1 MLDYE
6 TRVKMIKE
14 ALIEVL
20 KADDDLF
27 VQACEELDSW
37 NGFLD
42 DDRCYEMDMID
53 DILGDKKPSEMIK
66 LLTNDFDSSCEW
78 FYFSIYGLE
87 SCDDKTAHYRDNYY
101 ESDVLESLINNY
113 NNISAFDNMEFE
125 AALELLSYDD
135 EETIMDDNDNMF
147 LKGLES
153 LKESAE

>member
-1 MLDYE
+1 MDYE

-14 ALIEVL
+14 ALIKVL

-37 NGFLD
+37 NGFLA
-42 DDRCYEMDMID
+42 DDRCYYMD
-53 DILGDKKPSEMIK
+53 DIDEILYGKKPSEIINMIPK
-66 LLTNDFDSSCEW
+66 DFDNTCEW

-87 SCDDKTAHYRDNYY
+87 SCDDRVEHYRDNFY
-101 ESDVLESLINNY
+101 ESDVLESLIDNY
-113 NNISAFDNMEFE
+113 NHVSAFDNMEFE

-135 EETIMDDNDNMF
+135 AETIMEDSDEMF
-147 LKGLES
+147 LRSLET